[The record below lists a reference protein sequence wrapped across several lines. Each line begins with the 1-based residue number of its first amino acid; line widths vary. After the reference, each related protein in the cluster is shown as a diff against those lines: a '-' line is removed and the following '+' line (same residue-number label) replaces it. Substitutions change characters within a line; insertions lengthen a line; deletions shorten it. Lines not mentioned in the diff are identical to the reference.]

1 MSPGGPA
8 LPDAEYV
15 LPLRWADDRD
25 LPDLVAY
32 LGRLVAWLPVTVVDG
47 SDADLFAAHDRAFPP
62 AVRHV
67 HPDPRPGRNGKV
79 AGVVTG
85 LRLAR
90 ADRVVLA
97 DDDVRYDRPT
107 LEAVLDRLA
116 DADVVRPQNVFDP
129 LPWHARWDTARMLV
143 NRTVGGDYPGT
154 VALRRSALGP
164 EGYDGDVLFEN
175 LELLRTA
182 RARGGVVRRADD
194 LYVTRRPPTTR
205 HFLDQRPRQAYDSLA
220 QPGRYAAELAVLPA
234 VVLAARRAPASCWCS
249 PPPRACWPRPAVAAP
264 AGPPG
269 SPSPPTCSP
278 PRGCSSAACARGS
291 RSSCAPPAA
300 PATAAPGSRAPR
312 RRSGSCAPVSARTPP
327 RASRT
332 PPPPSTRLPAGPP
345 PPPDTSWRPHDRR
358 DRPGRPHPVPRRADP
373 RARGRRDP

>member
-1 MSPGGPA
+1 MTPGGPA

-47 SDADLFAAHDRAFPP
+47 SDDLFAAHDRAFPP

-67 HPDPRPGRNGKV
+67 HPDPHPGRNGKV

-154 VALRRSALGP
+154 LALRRSALGP

-234 VVLAARRAPASCWCS
+234 VVLAARRAPRVLLVLAAAACVLAEAGRR
-249 PPPRACWPRPAVAAP
+249 RAGGAARFPVTADLLAP
-264 AGPPG
+264 AWLLE
-269 SPSPPTCSP
+269 
-278 PRGCSSAACARGS
+278 RGVCAWLALVLR
-291 RSSCAPPAA
+291 
-300 PATAAPGSRAPR
+300 ATG
-312 RRSGSCAPVSARTPP
+312 GARYGG
-327 RASRT
+327 
-332 PPPPSTRLPAGPP
+332 TRLPRAATPLRELRARAGAHPAAGVAHAATAVEPP
-345 PPPDTSWRPHDRR
+345 P
-358 DRPGRPHPVPRRADP
+358 GRSTPAPRHVLETA
-373 RARGRRDP
+373 

>member
-1 MSPGGPA
+1 MSPGGPV

-15 LPLRWADDRD
+15 LPLRWADDHD
-25 LPDLVAY
+25 LPDLAAY

-47 SDADLFAAHDRAFPP
+47 SDDDLFAAHDRAFPP

-90 ADRVVLA
+90 ADRVVVA

-116 DADVVRPQNVFDP
+116 DADVVRPQNVFEP
-129 LPWHARWDTARMLV
+129 LPWHARWDTARTLV
-143 NRTVGGDYPGT
+143 NRAAGGDYPGT
-154 VALRRSALGP
+154 LALRRSALGP
-164 EGYDGDVLFEN
+164 DGYDGDVLFEN

-194 LYVTRRPPTTR
+194 LYVPRRPPTAR
-205 HFLDQRPRQAYDSLA
+205 HFLGQRPRQAYDSLA

-234 VVLAARRAPASCWCS
+234 VVLAARRSPRVLLVLAAAVCALAELGRRRAGGSTRFPAGASLLAPAWLLERGVCAWFALAL
-249 PPPRACWPRPAVAAP
+249 RAT
-264 AGPPG
+264 GG
-269 SPSPPTCSP
+269 
-278 PRGCSSAACARGS
+278 ARYG
-291 RSSCAPPAA
+291 
-300 PATAAPGSRAPR
+300 G
-312 RRSGSCAPVSARTPP
+312 
-327 RASRT
+327 
-332 PPPPSTRLPAGPP
+332 TRLPRAATPLRELRARAHPAPGVAHAATADGPA
-345 PPPDTSWRPHDRR
+345 
-358 DRPGRPHPVPRRADP
+358 PGRPTPAPRHVLETA
-373 RARGRRDP
+373 